1 MGNFVNSLSNGH
13 LNIDLCVNSEL
24 WLADDLGDLN
34 FSTIQQQILHLSEF
48 IVECLQLSNFST
60 QIELCVILTNDIS
73 IQQLNKQYRAKD
85 QATNV
90 LSFPSLEKNDL
101 DHNRKADILILGDV
115 FISFETLCR
124 EAAQQKKRF
133 MDHFLHLLCHG
144 ILHLLGFDHETDQ
157 EAEQM
162 ENLEIAILSHF
173 GVESPY

>member
-1 MGNFVNSLSNGH
+1 MGNFVTSLSNDH

-24 WLADDLGDLN
+24 WLADDSEDLN
-34 FSTIQQQILHLSEF
+34 FSTIQQQILQLSEF
-48 IVECLQLSNFST
+48 IIERLQLSNFSK
-60 QIELCVILTNDIS
+60 QVELCVILTNDVEIR
-73 IQQLNKQYRAKD
+73 QFNKKYRAKD

-90 LSFPSLEKNDL
+90 LSFPSLEMNDQN
-101 DHNRKADILILGDV
+101 HKADILILGDV

-124 EAAQQKKRF
+124 EATQQKKRL
-133 MDHFLHLLCHG
+133 MDHLLHLLCHG